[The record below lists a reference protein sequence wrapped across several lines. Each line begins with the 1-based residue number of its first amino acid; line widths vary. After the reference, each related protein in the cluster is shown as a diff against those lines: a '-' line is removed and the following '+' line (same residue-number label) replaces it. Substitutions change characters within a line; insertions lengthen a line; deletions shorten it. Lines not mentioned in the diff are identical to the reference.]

1 MRVPPPRLSR
11 GGRAEDISVE
21 SLWGAV
27 VAPQWRVGQYRSGCH
42 LQGGTKG
49 WREGGTCLSSVSR
62 PLIDFSLPCDLTK
75 TSDLLGCAL
84 FGFISQ
90 RAQ

>member
-1 MRVPPPRLSR
+1 MV
-11 GGRAEDISVE
+11 
-21 SLWGAV
+21 
-27 VAPQWRVGQYRSGCH
+27 PQWRVGQYLSGCH

-75 TSDLLGCAL
+75 TSPDLLGCAL
-84 FGFISQ
+84 FGFMSQ
-90 RAQ
+90 LSKSSVDKLKAGSSGVRGAEGKGS